1 MQSRP
6 GVASRPSRPSCAP
19 PSCACPSASR
29 SGRPERTSHYTTL
42 QHTLAHH
49 QAPRDCTYETSMREH
64 ISWTATHAVIRSRV
78 SWEEN
83 KWYQHAGRRTSGIS
97 GSVQSSVFAQVPETI
112 IRQKMGEPEC
122 KLPET
127 TTHRD
132 GSPIHGF
139 LELSGGRPQST
150 IEGRAARHE

>member
-1 MQSRP
+1 MLR
-6 GVASRPSRPSCAP
+6 A
-19 PSCACPSASR
+19 PSAPYPSAR
-29 SGRPERTSHYTTL
+29 QRTHRRERILRYPTL

-49 QAPRDCTYETSMREH
+49 QALRDCTYETSMREH
-64 ISWTATHAVIRSRV
+64 ISWTATHAAIRSRV